1 MNPANYFVSFAVTF
15 LSMFALMPI
24 ANKLGLIDEPGGRKH
39 HGRPTPLIGGVAIYL
54 GVLVITLFTPESL
67 THYSSLLTISLL
79 VLVVGIADDI
89 FDLPVSARIGSQAMA
104 ALLMCLFADVQ
115 LRTLGT
121 LFGGETITL
130 GLMTIPFTIFCTV
143 GVINAVNMSDG
154 VDGLSGGMVLTALV
168 FLFAVTLPVGDTS
181 TAWFVLILICSLL
194 AFLMFNFQLP
204 WKRQA
209 MIFLGDAGSTFLGFV
224 LAWLLI
230 EATQGS
236 NAAMP
241 AALAPWFLALPLMDT
256 VALLIRRPLK
266 GLSPLHPGRDHLHH
280 HLMERGLSQARTV
293 TLLITLNALIG
304 LAGYAAWRMGAS
316 DTVLFFAYFSLFIVY
331 MLIPFTRSKT

>member
-1 MNPANYFVSFAVTF
+1 MNPANYFISFGVTF

-24 ANKLGLIDEPGGRKH
+24 ANKLGLIDEPGGRKL

-54 GVLVITLFTPESL
+54 GVLVITLFTPDSL
-67 THYSSLLTISLL
+67 SHYSGLLTISLL
-79 VLVVGIADDI
+79 VLVVGVADDI
-89 FDLPVSARIGSQAMA
+89 FDLRVSTRLGSQTLA

-121 LFGGETITL
+121 LLGGEAITL

-154 VDGLSGGMVLTALV
+154 VDGLSGGMVLTALA
-168 FLFAVTLPVGDTS
+168 FLFAVTLSAGNTS

-230 EATQGS
+230 ETTQGS
-236 NAAMP
+236 DATMP

-266 GLSPLHPGRDHLHH
+266 GLPPFHPGRDHLHH
-280 HLMERGLSQARTV
+280 HLMDRGLSQARTV
-293 TLLITLNALIG
+293 TLLISLNAVIALV
-304 LAGYAAWRMGAS
+304 GYIAWRMGAS
-316 DTVLFFAYFSLFIVY
+316 DAMLFFAYFGLFIVY
-331 MLIPFTRSKT
+331 LFTPFTRSKS